1 MIAEADGT
9 VWSAFGPLKV
19 QTIYLTG
26 SPEVIAEIVSWSQR
40 SRLTLA
46 EVLKLPRGTRVN
58 LIKEPP
64 MTSSGGIIDRS
75 PNL

>member
-19 QTIYLTG
+19 QTIYLAG
-26 SPEVIAEIVSWSQR
+26 SPEVIAEIMSWSQR

-46 EVLKLPRGTRVN
+46 EVLKLPYGTKVY